1 VPHTYVER
9 IDDFLR
15 IAGAAPAGS
24 RHRHASDAPPD
35 GRRESTL
42 EHVALDMFASLDL
55 IQTVIDV
62 GSSYFF
68 SSDLFLLTPLDVF
81 FHSSSVFHFFIIYS
95 SNILISNHIFFHS
108 APRFTSSSSSR
119 LLLISNYLFFHS
131 SSSFHFFFIFSF
143 SSIFATFF
151 LWNLT
156 LRCISLTTLILS
168 TLGMRSCTHM

>member
-1 VPHTYVER
+1 M
-9 IDDFLR
+9 
-15 IAGAAPAGS
+15 
-24 RHRHASDAPPD
+24 
-35 GRRESTL
+35 

-119 LLLISNYLFFHS
+119 LFLISNYLFFHS